1 MKNKKVMIPN
11 GNVEQLILLIR
22 GQKVIL
28 DADLAGLYGVE
39 TRRLNEQVK
48 RNADRFPED
57 FMFQLSLEEFE
68 ILKSQFA
75 ISTPHWGGRRKHPFA
90 FTEHGAIM
98 AAGVLNT
105 PKAIDVSVYVV
116 RAFVRLR
123 EYLATHKELAHKLVE
138 LEKKLDTHDEAIQS
152 LIMAI
157 RRLMEPPKTK
167 RQRIGFHAKNH
178 SKSTKHVKVDAS
190 RKNWS

>member
-1 MKNKKVMIPN
+1 
-11 GNVEQLILLIR
+11 
-22 GQKVIL
+22 
-28 DADLAGLYGVE
+28 
-39 TRRLNEQVK
+39 
-48 RNADRFPED
+48 
-57 FMFQLSLEEFE
+57 MFQLSIEEIE

-75 ISTPHWGGRRKHPFA
+75 ISTPRWGGRRKHPFA

-167 RQRIGFHAKNH
+167 SQRIGFQAKNH
-178 SKSTKHVKVDAS
+178 SESTKHVKVDAS
-190 RKNWS
+190 RKNGL